1 MSLDLLAAVRVKRVA
16 SDSFEL
22 DRAFRWR
29 LVAPAG
35 VAIGDASDRL
45 LHSETVPTRALVLRR
60 FPARRPAVRCLAAPS
75 DGHPRTGAF
84 RLRARSRERLFSRA
98 ASPVR
103 RRALQVPGSSGPP
116 DTERGRGE
124 SRFTARLSL
133 RRPDDSH
140 AAAFSSAVWSRY
152 RPPLTPLSPPP
163 RRLRGSRFFDPLPAT
178 RRPPRPVPRM
188 PRERRALRRPRVPST
203 DSRRAHPARAEART
217 KPRCLHRRRGA
228 HVMRIAE
235 LHDDPPPF
243 CLRWAPALARL
254 SDLRWSGSRSRAPG
268 NDQAFDPTET
278 GGALL

>member
-1 MSLDLLAAVRVKRVA
+1 MRPIDFCTPKPFQLEHSCSAVSQRG
-16 SDSFEL
+16 DH
-22 DRAFRWR
+22 RAM
-29 LVAPAG
+29 PCG
-35 VAIGDASDRL
+35 II
-45 LHSETVPTRALVLRR
+45 
-60 FPARRPAVRCLAAPS
+60 RRPPS
-75 DGHPRTGAF
+75 YRSLSTPCSFARTS
-84 RLRARSRERLFSRA
+84 LSRA

-124 SRFTARLSL
+124 SRFTARFSL

-140 AAAFSSAVWSRY
+140 AVAFSSAVWSRY

-163 RRLRGSRFFDPLPAT
+163 RCLRGSRFFDPMPAP
-178 RRPPRPVPRM
+178 RRPPRPVPRA

-203 DSRRAHPARAEART
+203 DSRRAHPARAEARK

>member
-1 MSLDLLAAVRVKRVA
+1 MRPIDFCTPKPFQLEHSCSAVSQRGDLPCDALRHHPTATLVPEPFGSVLVRANV
-16 SDSFEL
+16 SF
-22 DRAFRWR
+22 RAP
-29 LVAPAG
+29 LHPS
-35 VAIGDASDRL
+35 GD
-45 LHSETVPTRALVLRR
+45 E
-60 FPARRPAVRCLAAPS
+60 
-75 DGHPRTGAF
+75 
-84 RLRARSRERLFSRA
+84 SRGYRE
-98 ASPVR
+98 
-103 RRALQVPGSSGPP
+103 SSGPP

-140 AAAFSSAVWSRY
+140 AAALSSAVWSRY
-152 RPPLTPLSPPP
+152 RAPLTPLSPPP
-163 RRLRGSRFFDPLPAT
+163 RRLRGSRFFDPMPT
-178 RRPPRPVPRM
+178 TQRPPRPVPRA
-188 PRERRALRRPRVPST
+188 PRERRALRRSRVPST
-203 DSRRAHPARAEART
+203 DSRGAHPARAEART